1 MSTEAAPATPVQ
13 QLASTFS
20 GRVIEPTHD
29 AYDTVRRV
37 HNGLIDKRPALIAEC
52 RGVADV
58 VDAVKYA
65 RAHHLEIAVRGGGH
79 NVGGRAT
86 VDKGLMIDLAQMRG
100 VLVDAKTRTARAE
113 GGTTWKIFNRETQV
127 HGLATTG
134 GVVGSTGIGGLTL
147 GGGFGWLMPKYAMAL
162 DNLRSVDLVLATGD
176 VVRASAESHPDLFWA
191 VRGGGGN
198 FGIATSLEY
207 MLHPVGPMVHGG
219 LVAWPFAMARDVAHL
234 FRDITATINDDVM
247 IVCALL
253 TAPDGQTKLAGIG
266 LGHFGSESDA
276 MKVMAPIK
284 SFKTPV
290 LDAMGPIP
298 YVALNGLLD
307 AAFPAGARNYW
318 KSAFVT
324 DLTDA
329 AIDAA
334 IDRYARCPTP
344 MGQIVMERFHGAAT
358 RVPVSATAYA
368 MRGAGFN
375 VAIVSEWLDRT
386 QDDSCMTWAK
396 DTYRAIQPHAGKV
409 RYMNYM
415 GHDEAVDEA
424 LAAAYG
430 PNLPRLREVKKKYD
444 PENVFHLN
452 VNIPPA

>member
-1 MSTEAAPATPVQ
+1 MNTAAPATPVQ
-13 QLASTFS
+13 QLASLFS

-29 AYDTVRRV
+29 AYDAVRKV
-37 HNGLIDKRPALIAEC
+37 HNGLIDRRPAFIAEC

-58 VDAVKYA
+58 VDAVKFA
-65 RAHHLEIAVRGGGH
+65 RAHKLEIAVRGGGH

-86 VDKGLMIDLAQMRG
+86 VDKGLMIDLSQMRG
-100 VLVDAKTRTARAE
+100 VFVDPKARTARAE
-113 GGTTWKIFNRETQV
+113 GGTTWKVFNRETQV
-127 HGLATTG
+127 YGLATTG

-147 GGGFGWLMPKYAMAL
+147 GGGLGWLMPKYGLAL
-162 DNLRSVDLVLATGD
+162 DNLLAVDLVLANGE
-176 VVRASAESHPDLFWA
+176 VVRASADSHPDLFWA

-207 MLHPVGPMVHGG
+207 TLHPVGPMVHGG
-219 LVAWPFAMARDVAHL
+219 LVAWPFAMARDVMHL
-234 FRDITATINDDVM
+234 FRDLTTKINDDVM
-247 IVCALL
+247 AVCALL

-266 LGHFGSESDA
+266 VGHFGSDGEA
-276 MKVMAPIK
+276 TKVLAPIK
-284 SFKTPV
+284 SFKTPA

-298 YVALNGLLD
+298 YVAINGLLD

-318 KSAFVT
+318 KSAFLS
-324 DLTDA
+324 DLSDA
-329 AIDAA
+329 AIDTL
-334 IDRYARCPTP
+334 IDRYAGCPTP
-344 MGQIVMERFHGAAT
+344 MGQIVLEHFHGAAT

-375 VAIVSEWLDRT
+375 VALISEWMDRAH
-386 QDDSCMTWAK
+386 DDTCMTWAK
-396 DTYRAIQPHAGKV
+396 DAHQALQPHGGAS

-415 GHDEAVDEA
+415 GHDEAVDES

-430 PNLPRLREVKKKYD
+430 PNLPRLRDIKKKYD

-452 VNIPPA
+452 VNIRPA